1 MFEADQ
7 QDFIK
12 DELERLQEEYEDLRL
27 IKKKVF
33 KKEYDKIKKQ
43 MENYL
48 IKMNLKDTQE
58 EPEFISQKEK
68 NIIVKLGAVNKDN
81 IEDLSLEELQE
92 KTKKLS
98 FDIIKLVTI
107 VKYL

>member
-33 KKEYDKIKKQ
+33 KKEYDKIEKQ

-48 IKMNLKDTQE
+48 IKMNLKDT
-58 EPEFISQKEK
+58 
-68 NIIVKLGAVNKDN
+68 
-81 IEDLSLEELQE
+81 
-92 KTKKLS
+92 
-98 FDIIKLVTI
+98 
-107 VKYL
+107 